1 MRYNVEEFTE
11 KVERELTVKRQD
23 IMPFAQFLEDKMDE
37 HDYSNT
43 SLARKVFH
51 RVEKEG
57 LVSYVPVTR
66 QAIGAWLRGSMPSS
80 REIYITLGM
89 AFHMSLDEIN
99 HILLETYMGYG
110 LYCKNIDDTLWIA
123 LINGLF
129 SLDQME
135 EVRAN
140 IEEIIQEKGAEDSP
154 SLLTTDLWVILGQ
167 VTSLPQLYDLIK
179 KYRDEFANG
188 ARRFGQCLDEVVE
201 EEYGYYDTAKGFLRD
216 IGCLHYEAQFS
227 KIRAGKAVVT
237 REWLLRFLIALQPGY
252 DSIEKLLKKAQMAPL
267 GVTPTEVIL
276 EIISKEYT
284 SNMSNSQEIWQLL
297 EACVK
302 RLREK
307 GYEIPDDLGR
317 KYKASFD
324 STVGQK
330 WYFSLSIASQI
341 LKNEESRDFGYE
353 KAGYCRYCSVDRL
366 LFDDWNRMRKNRN
379 FKNISSRW
387 EKGEEVTNLEDMDQ
401 YPEFPSLAVPRGSKA
416 DVLELEKFQDYC
428 YQRRP
433 SRFSKDFLRNDA
445 YYYVSLLYSVFTG
458 CCFQKEETE
467 TEVEELCMIFDQ
479 IFTGDEQLK
488 KVVEAVL
495 MDTEHCGQEAS
506 LLALFDLLCSV
517 RARG

>member
-188 ARRFGQCLDEVVE
+188 ARRFGQCLDEVV
-201 EEYGYYDTAKGFLRD
+201 
-216 IGCLHYEAQFS
+216 
-227 KIRAGKAVVT
+227 
-237 REWLLRFLIALQPGY
+237 
-252 DSIEKLLKKAQMAPL
+252 
-267 GVTPTEVIL
+267 
-276 EIISKEYT
+276 
-284 SNMSNSQEIWQLL
+284 
-297 EACVK
+297 
-302 RLREK
+302 
-307 GYEIPDDLGR
+307 
-317 KYKASFD
+317 
-324 STVGQK
+324 
-330 WYFSLSIASQI
+330 
-341 LKNEESRDFGYE
+341 
-353 KAGYCRYCSVDRL
+353 
-366 LFDDWNRMRKNRN
+366 
-379 FKNISSRW
+379 
-387 EKGEEVTNLEDMDQ
+387 
-401 YPEFPSLAVPRGSKA
+401 
-416 DVLELEKFQDYC
+416 
-428 YQRRP
+428 
-433 SRFSKDFLRNDA
+433 
-445 YYYVSLLYSVFTG
+445 
-458 CCFQKEETE
+458 
-467 TEVEELCMIFDQ
+467 
-479 IFTGDEQLK
+479 
-488 KVVEAVL
+488 
-495 MDTEHCGQEAS
+495 
-506 LLALFDLLCSV
+506 
-517 RARG
+517 